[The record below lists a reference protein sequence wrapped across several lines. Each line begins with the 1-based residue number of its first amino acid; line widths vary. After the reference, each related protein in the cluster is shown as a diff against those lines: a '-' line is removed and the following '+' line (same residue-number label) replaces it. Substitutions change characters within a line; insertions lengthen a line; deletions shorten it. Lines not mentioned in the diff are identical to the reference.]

1 MKQEDL
7 YDDTHFMFLSDH
19 GGVGYG
25 HGGVSTDEMIVP
37 WGITGPR
44 ITQGIKM
51 KEANNTVNTAAVT
64 PVSGRATALLDRRSA
79 SLNF

>member
-51 KEANNTVNTAAVT
+51 KEANNTVNTAAVILNT
-64 PVSGRATALLDRRSA
+64 PGCRAMRKQAE
-79 SLNF
+79 